1 MPNDENQKLNESE
14 LNQLCKKLLIQEKQ
28 QVGPEYLYNLQLAR
42 WGLENLNLE
51 GPWSKIQVELLEQ
64 VNVMY
69 SWSPE
74 RVNRI
79 LDKDD
84 PSDGK
89 DSQEVA
95 TYLIENLYSYLQQIR
110 AI

>member
-1 MPNDENQKLNESE
+1 MYVQDLNKSA
-14 LNQLCKKLLIQEKQ
+14 LNQLCKNLLIQEKQ
-28 QVGPEYLYNLQLAR
+28 EVSSEYLYNLQLTR

-51 GPWSKIQVELLEQ
+51 GPRSKVQVELLEQ

-74 RVNRI
+74 RVNQI

-84 PSDGK
+84 LSNGK
-89 DSQEVA
+89 DSQEIA
-95 TYLIENLYSYLQQIR
+95 TYLIENLYSYLRQIR